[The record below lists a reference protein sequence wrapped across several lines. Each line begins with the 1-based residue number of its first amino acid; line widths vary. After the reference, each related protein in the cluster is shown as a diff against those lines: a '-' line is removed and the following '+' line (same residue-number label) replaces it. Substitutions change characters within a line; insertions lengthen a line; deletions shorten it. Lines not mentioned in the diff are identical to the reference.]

1 MTTATLCAPK
11 VRYTSTFES
20 QFDAMNTWRAVIS
33 RSAMGVHHDQDETCT
48 LTPCTVVAGL
58 STGVPRRAVW
68 TQVLPWMS
76 AMGLFSS
83 W

>member
-1 MTTATLCAPK
+1 MAKKVTVTL
-11 VRYTSTFES
+11 VDDMDEES
-20 QFDAMNTWRAVIS
+20 VADVIS